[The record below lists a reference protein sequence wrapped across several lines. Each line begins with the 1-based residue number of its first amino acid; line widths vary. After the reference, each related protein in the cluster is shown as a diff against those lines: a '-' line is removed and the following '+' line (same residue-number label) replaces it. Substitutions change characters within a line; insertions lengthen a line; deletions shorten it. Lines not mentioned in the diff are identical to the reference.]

1 MSAATSPNPAL
12 DDLFGAIRRAT
23 TAADWSAAVKL
34 VRAGA
39 VVGESSDDE
48 EIELTVMMPG
58 RGVMALRVSLYPEDE
73 EWSCDCDTRA
83 ACCQHVAACII
94 AMRQAGEEG
103 LALPV
108 SDLEVGHVRYV
119 LRRTERGL
127 ELQRSVV
134 VGESVRPL
142 EVSLTAAAA
151 GHVAAPPVAIG
162 PHDLDVEDALG
173 LRSHGRISREQMPR
187 ILRALASC
195 GDVRLDDAPVRCS
208 PLLVMPMVRVAEQ
221 GDGFLVTALPDPGVD
236 EVFANGAVRMGD
248 QVRPI
253 GDPGVARELMWA
265 LSKGKAYGP
274 AEVPELVTEVLPEL
288 RRRLKVEMLTKRLP
302 GVCDDPPRVVVETGT
317 LGDRLVVTAHI
328 VYGDPEVARVT
339 DGVLNVH
346 GDAVPARDEAA
357 EDKLARELRSDLG
370 LVSGAPAVLDGE
382 DAVRFAAKLKTWRRG
397 AVLGDAQEAFTLA
410 PPLSPDLGLGEGEA
424 GFELAFRS
432 DGGSADPGRVLAAW
446 QRGST
451 LAPLDGGGWAP
462 IPLEWLGKYGHLV
475 ADLLEARAA
484 DGTLPRAVLPDL
496 ARLCDAHDAPRPAAL
511 GELQQLVDGFDGLA
525 DAPLPGDLTAT
536 LRSYQ
541 KQGVDWL
548 CFMRDAGL
556 GALLADDM
564 GLGKTLQALA
574 VIRGRTLVVAPTSVL
589 HSWRGEAERFRP
601 GLKTSVY
608 HGPQRALDPDAD
620 LVLTT
625 YAILRMDAE
634 LLAAERWDMIV
645 LDEAQAIKNPESQV
659 TRAAWRLDAAFKL
672 TLTGTPVENRLDEL
686 WSQFQFIAPGLLG
699 SRKSFQERTVRPI
712 ADGLAGAA
720 GRLRTRIR
728 PFILRRLKRDVAKE
742 LPPRTEV
749 VLRVELSPEE
759 RRVYDAIRAA
769 TQQDITDR
777 LGHGANP
784 LQALEALMRL
794 RQAACHSALIPGQH
808 AGSSSKVDLLVEQL
822 DEAVSEG
829 HKALVFSQWTSY
841 LDLVEPH
848 LEAAGLPFCR
858 LDGST
863 RDRQAVV
870 DAFQADDGPPVML
883 LSLKAGGTG
892 LTLTAADHVFLLDP
906 WWNPA
911 VEDQAADRAHRI
923 GQDRPVLVHRLVAEN
938 TVEERILALQA
949 SKRALADAALE
960 GADRAAA
967 LTRDDLMAL
976 LA

>member
-1 MSAATSPNPAL
+1 MGRWRCT
-12 DDLFGAIRRAT
+12 GARCRRAT
-23 TAADWSAAVKL
+23 
-34 VRAGA
+34 R
-39 VVGESSDDE
+39 
-48 EIELTVMMPG
+48 P
-58 RGVMALRVSLYPEDE
+58 
-73 EWSCDCDTRA
+73 
-83 ACCQHVAACII
+83 
-94 AMRQAGEEG
+94 
-103 LALPV
+103 
-108 SDLEVGHVRYV
+108 
-119 LRRTERGL
+119 RRER
-127 ELQRSVV
+127 
-134 VGESVRPL
+134 
-142 EVSLTAAAA
+142 
-151 GHVAAPPVAIG
+151 
-162 PHDLDVEDALG
+162 
-173 LRSHGRISREQMPR
+173 
-187 ILRALASC
+187 
-195 GDVRLDDAPVRCS
+195 
-208 PLLVMPMVRVAEQ
+208 
-221 GDGFLVTALPDPGVD
+221 
-236 EVFANGAVRMGD
+236 
-248 QVRPI
+248 
-253 GDPGVARELMWA
+253 
-265 LSKGKAYGP
+265 
-274 AEVPELVTEVLPEL
+274 
-288 RRRLKVEMLTKRLP
+288 
-302 GVCDDPPRVVVETGT
+302 
-317 LGDRLVVTAHI
+317 
-328 VYGDPEVARVT
+328 
-339 DGVLNVH
+339 
-346 GDAVPARDEAA
+346 
-357 EDKLARELRSDLG
+357 LAREVRQDLG
-370 LVSGAPAVLDGE
+370 LAIGAPAVLDGE
-382 DAVRFAAKLKTWRRG
+382 EAVRFAGKLRSWRRG
-397 AVLGDAQEAFTLA
+397 EVAGSAQEAFTLA
-410 PPLSPDLGLGEGEA
+410 PALSPELGFGEGEA

-432 DGGSADPGRVLAAW
+432 DGGTADPGRVLGAW

-511 GELQQLVDGFDGLA
+511 GELQQLVDGFEGLTE
-525 DAPLPGDLTAT
+525 APLPEDLTAT

-541 KQGVDWL
+541 RQGVDWL

-564 GLGKTLQALA
+564 GLGKTLQTLA
-574 VIRGRTLVVAPTSVL
+574 VVRGRTLVVAPTSVL

-601 GLKTSVY
+601 GLRTSVY
-608 HGPQRALDPDAD
+608 HGPNRALSPDAD

-712 ADGLAGAA
+712 AEGLAGAA

-728 PFILRRLKRDVAKE
+728 PFILRRLKREVAKE

-749 VLRVELSPEE
+749 VLRVELTAQE
-759 RRVYDAIRAA
+759 RQVYDAIRAA
-769 TQQDITDR
+769 TQQDISDR
-777 LGHGANP
+777 LGHGTNP

-808 AGSSSKVDLLVEQL
+808 ATTSSKVELLLEQL

-848 LEAAGLPFCR
+848 LRAAGLAFCR

-870 DAFQADDGPPVML
+870 DQFQADDGPPVML

-923 GQDRPVLVHRLVAEN
+923 GQDRPVLVHRLVAEG
-938 TVEERILALQA
+938 TVEERILVLQQ

-967 LTRDDLMAL
+967 LTRDDLLAL